1 MTETVEQNGDADGRL
16 PILNLTLAELR
27 EDFKNRGIEPYRAGQ
42 VFAWVYKKG
51 VFDFMEMSD
60 IGRPLRERLASLY
73 ALAPLVPKEE
83 RTSGDGTATKC
94 LFTLSDEREIE
105 GVFLRLPRK
114 ETICFST
121 QVGCALGCTF
131 CVTALMGRLRNLEP
145 YEIVG
150 QILHLSRRHVER
162 EQGYNLVAMGMG
174 EPLDNYDNLLQAI
187 RIMKEVPGLNIGPR
201 RITISTSGI
210 VPMIDRLAGEG
221 MPIRLAVSL
230 NATTDETRSEIM
242 PINRKYPIEDL
253 MAAAYRYARATD
265 RRITIEYVLLRGVND
280 SPADAR
286 RLLKLAS
293 RFPSKINLIPF
304 NESPFYTYTPPTE
317 EETDRFQSF
326 LMAGNATVTIRRRRG
341 GDIFAACGQ
350 LGVTQAR

>member
-1 MTETVEQNGDADGRL
+1 MTEIPEATPAAEGPT
-16 PILNLTLAELR
+16 PILNMTLGELR
-27 EDFKNRGIEPYRAGQ
+27 DDFKRRGIEPYRAGQ
-42 VFAWVYKKG
+42 VFAWIYKRG
-51 VFDFMEMSD
+51 IFDFMEMSD
-60 IGRPLRERLASLY
+60 IGRPLRERLSTLY
-73 ALAPLVPKEE
+73 ELAPLVPREE
-83 RTSGDGTATKC
+83 HTSADGTATKC
-94 LFTLSDEREIE
+94 LFTLADGREIE

-145 YEIVG
+145 FEIVG
-150 QILHLSRRHVER
+150 QILHLSRYVER
-162 EQGYNLVAMGMG
+162 EQGFNLVAMGMG

-201 RITISTSGI
+201 RITVSTSGI

-221 MPIRLAVSL
+221 MPIRLAISL

-242 PINRKYPIEDL
+242 PINKKYPIEDL
-253 MAAAYRYARATD
+253 MAAAWRYARATE
-265 RRITIEYVLLRGVND
+265 RRVTIEYVLLRGLND
-280 SPADAR
+280 TPADAK

-304 NESPFYTYTPPTE
+304 NESPFHTYTPPTE
-317 EETDRFQSF
+317 EETDRFMAF